1 VVAGGDRWGIA
12 ASGPARVD
20 GQPVA
25 SGAGMTDYA
34 GRTHVLLD
42 LDGTISDSSLGI
54 GRSLHHAFTECGYVP
69 PNDEQ
74 IRSAIG
80 PPFEMTFPTLGV
92 PIDDVERVILA
103 YRDRYE
109 DVGLFEN
116 EVYPGVAAMLTSL
129 ADAGY
134 TLALATAKPQH
145 TAIRII
151 EHFGFTDAF
160 AVQAGATSDVGSVR
174 RTKADVITY
183 ALRELLIDSGPHV
196 VMVGD
201 RDHDV
206 EGAHLNAI
214 DCIGVTWGFG
224 SVEEL
229 TGAGAVTVVD
239 VPAEVVPAVAATYR
253 PVRP

>member
-1 VVAGGDRWGIA
+1 M
-12 ASGPARVD
+12 S
-20 GQPVA
+20 
-25 SGAGMTDYA
+25 TDPLPDS
-34 GRTHVLLD
+34 RTHVLLD

-54 GRSLHHAFTECGYVP
+54 GRSLRHAFTTCGYEAP
-69 PNDEQ
+69 TDEQ
-74 IRSAIG
+74 VRSVIG
-80 PPFEMTFPTLGV
+80 PPFELTFPTLGV
-92 PIDDVERVILA
+92 PPEDVERVVEA
-103 YRDRYE
+103 YRIRYE

-116 EVYPGVAAMLTSL
+116 EVYPGVAEMLTDL

-134 TLALATAKPQH
+134 VLALATAKPQH

-160 AVQAGATSDVGSVR
+160 ALQAGATAHVGSMR

-183 ALRELLIDSGPHV
+183 ALGQLDIEPGPHV

-206 EGAHLNAI
+206 EGALLNSI

-224 SVEEL
+224 DRAEL
-229 TGAGAVTVVD
+229 DGAGAAAVVD
-239 VPAEVVPAVAATYR
+239 APDEVVPAVAATYR
-253 PVRP
+253 PVRT